1 MKHEKR
7 NNKALASL
15 AAITPRSRDELIA
28 LIEAGWLSAESV
40 ELIDGDAAFRAL
52 HAHLDQMAAR
62 HRRPLP
68 VIYV

>member
-7 NNKALASL
+7 KRKSLAAM

-28 LIEAGWLSAESV
+28 LIEAGWLSAQEGN
-40 ELIDGDAAFRAL
+40 LHDGEQVFRAL
-52 HAHLDQMAAR
+52 HAHLDQLAAR
-62 HRRPLP
+62 QRPLP